1 LTRDPFLLYT
11 SNIFALLGLRSLYA
25 VIVDVFERFA
35 YLRMAL
41 AALLVFVAGKLAL
54 SPFLHIP
61 SGASLLVIAAVL
73 ALAAAASS
81 LLPRRDANNA

>member
-1 LTRDPFLLYT
+1 
-11 SNIFALLGLRSLYA
+11 
-25 VIVDVFERFA
+25 VIGDVLDRFA

-41 AALLVFVAGKLAL
+41 AALLVFVAGKPAL

-73 ALAAAASS
+73 ALAAAASR
-81 LLPRRDANNA
+81 LLSRPGRKQRIAANCADRH